1 MQSKLNRKFEFFCI
15 VTEDTDKI
23 YFIRFIEHNF
33 QQKYV

>member
-1 MQSKLNRKFEFFCI
+1 MQSKLNNI

-23 YFIRFIEHNF
+23 YFIRLIEHNF

>member
-1 MQSKLNRKFEFFCI
+1 MQSKLNKKFFCI

-23 YFIRFIEHNF
+23 YFIRFIEHNY